1 MVLRDTD
8 DRAGVVPDSRGRT
21 DWLLGWVRVAG
32 EHHRVATHQRAR
44 RGVAGDSHRLRGRLV
59 CARPHG
65 DDVPRFFLFEQ
76 ESSAWVL
83 PPRASRPCRAR
94 HRCAQDHRTG
104 RSSRP
109 KTIEGS
115 RCGGV
120 AFSSARPSGSLH
132 SSCGLGPPRGTDPR
146 LQSSTAPIG
155 SESIHTRKLHVA
167 HRGSL
172 PGVGRC
178 DDVVDTACAAVLS
191 ASSAGPYLLR
201 ACACG
206 ESACKRDSVTRP
218 KPCR

>member
-120 AFSSARPSGSLH
+120 WHSRQLDLLAPYIPPVAWGHHGELTRACSRLLPRSAASR
-132 SSCGLGPPRGTDPR
+132 
-146 LQSSTAPIG
+146 
-155 SESIHTRKLHVA
+155 SIPASFTSRT
-167 HRGSL
+167 
-172 PGVGRC
+172 VGRSQ
-178 DDVVDTACAAVLS
+178 A
-191 ASSAGPYLLR
+191 
-201 ACACG
+201 
-206 ESACKRDSVTRP
+206 
-218 KPCR
+218 